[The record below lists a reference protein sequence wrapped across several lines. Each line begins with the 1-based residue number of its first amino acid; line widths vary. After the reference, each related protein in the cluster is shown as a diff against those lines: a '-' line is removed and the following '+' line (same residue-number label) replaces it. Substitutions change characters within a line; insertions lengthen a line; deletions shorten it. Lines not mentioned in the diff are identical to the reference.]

1 MTSTHIIW
9 QYRTLDPTNSNT
21 KTNMNLRKKK
31 SLTQKMSEPKMAWL
45 RSYFHLIV
53 IIYNNNYQMHQLSD
67 SNKNKKGKKNQRRIW
82 NKKITSTMRTPGII
96 GLSGKCPGKKL
107 SLIVTFL
114 IATAETPGL
123 YSITL
128 STKRNGNL

>member
-1 MTSTHIIW
+1 
-9 QYRTLDPTNSNT
+9 
-21 KTNMNLRKKK
+21 
-31 SLTQKMSEPKMAWL
+31 
-45 RSYFHLIV
+45 
-53 IIYNNNYQMHQLSD
+53 
-67 SNKNKKGKKNQRRIW
+67 
-82 NKKITSTMRTPGII
+82 MRTPGII

-128 STKRNGNL
+128 STSRNGNLNQNQKHQKKIKSNKALTLSSYSNKESNHPDSGPHLHPFYMLPLDKSTVGHAYSKI

>member
-1 MTSTHIIW
+1 MM
-9 QYRTLDPTNSNT
+9 SN
-21 KTNMNLRKKK
+21 
-31 SLTQKMSEPKMAWL
+31 
-45 RSYFHLIV
+45 
-53 IIYNNNYQMHQLSD
+53 
-67 SNKNKKGKKNQRRIW
+67 
-82 NKKITSTMRTPGII
+82 TSTMRTPGII

-128 STKRNGNL
+128 STSRNGNLNQHQKHPKKSPFKMLNIPTKEKGH

>member
-1 MTSTHIIW
+1 MDD
-9 QYRTLDPTNSNT
+9 RGD
-21 KTNMNLRKKK
+21 
-31 SLTQKMSEPKMAWL
+31 
-45 RSYFHLIV
+45 
-53 IIYNNNYQMHQLSD
+53 LS
-67 SNKNKKGKKNQRRIW
+67 
-82 NKKITSTMRTPGII
+82 TSTMRTPGII

-128 STKRNGNL
+128 STNRNGNLNTK